1 MQLEQVA
8 IELRAREP
16 WEAVDLGTVMLRNWW
31 RPIYATLLTVVLPM
45 TLLLHLLLTTRPWLA
60 LLLTWWLKPLYDRV
74 ILHVLARAV
83 FGAAPGVRETLAGL
97 MGLIRSTGLLAA
109 LTWRRFD
116 SARAFN
122 LPVHQLE
129 GQHGFSAR
137 TRSVV
142 LGRRAASQASGLLY
156 SCILF
161 ELVVMLSLS
170 AFADLVTPATLEA
183 EYGIKAFVRY
193 LWSPDAPTWGVY
205 LNHALY
211 VGALCAIE
219 PLYVAGS
226 FALYLNRR
234 TTLEAWDLEL
244 SFRRMGERHRDLQNT
259 GTRVGAIMILVVLG
273 TLLPA
278 HDGDAAEQRPREVI
292 REVLTA
298 PEFQEYRMEKI
309 WQRRVK
315 DEKRASSS
323 RDYRGLAE
331 FLKFLSDVFAG
342 LVRVAAYALLAVG
355 AFFLIR
361 YLVRNLGEWK
371 FTRTEGDQRA
381 PPSVLFGLDVR
392 PEALPEN
399 LAQVAAATADS
410 DPRLSLSL
418 LYRGALAT
426 LIHRDRID
434 FASGDTEADC
444 LRRVGQSGPVPLS
457 TYFRRLVSLWS
468 QAAYAQRVPDR
479 STIKT
484 LCAEWSQHFN
494 PRIEAS

>member
-1 MQLEQVA
+1 MQLEQAA

-16 WEAVDLGTVMLRNWW
+16 WEAVDLGTVMLRAWW
-31 RPIYATLLTVVLPM
+31 RPIYASLLAVVLPV
-45 TLLLHLLLTTRPWLA
+45 TLLLHLLLASRPWLA

-116 SARAFN
+116 IARAFN

-142 LGRRAASQASGLLY
+142 LGRRAASQASGVLY
-156 SCILF
+156 ACILF
-161 ELVVMLSLS
+161 ELVAMLSLS
-170 AFADLVTPATLEA
+170 AFSDLITPATLDA
-183 EYGIKAFVRY
+183 EYGIKAFLRY

-211 VGALCAIE
+211 VAALCAIE

-244 SFRRMGERHRDLQNT
+244 SFRRMAERHRDSHS
-259 GTRVGAIMILVVLG
+259 VGSGVWAIVILVVLG
-273 TLLPA
+273 VALPV
-278 HDGDAAEQRPREVI
+278 HDGNAAEQRPREVI
-292 REVLTA
+292 RDVLAA

-315 DEKRASSS
+315 DEQRASS
-323 RDYRGLAE
+323 RNFRGLAE

-342 LVRVAAYALLAVG
+342 LVRVAAYALLAIG

-361 YLVRNLGEWK
+361 YLVRNLGQWK
-371 FTRTEGDQRA
+371 FTPTARDQRA
-381 PPSVLFGLDVR
+381 PPRVLFGLDVR

-434 FASGDTEADC
+434 FASGDTEVDC
-444 LRRVGQSGPVPLS
+444 LRRVDHSGLVPLS

-468 QAAYAQRVPDR
+468 EAAYAQRVPDR

-484 LCAEWSQHFN
+484 LCAEWSQHFS

>member
-1 MQLEQVA
+1 MQLEQA
-8 IELRAREP
+8 TIELRAREP
-16 WEAVDLGTVMLRNWW
+16 WEAVDLGTVMLRAWW
-31 RPIYATLLTVVLPM
+31 HPIYATLLTVVLPV
-45 TLLLHLLLTTRPWLA
+45 TLLLHLLLASWPWLA
-60 LLLTWWLKPLYDRV
+60 LLFTWWLKPLYDRV

-83 FGAAPGVRETLAGL
+83 FGAAPGVHETLAGL
-97 MGLIRSTGLLAA
+97 MGLIRNTGLLAA
-109 LTWRRFD
+109 LTWRRLN
-116 SARAFN
+116 SARAFD

-129 GQHGFSAR
+129 GQHGLSAR

-142 LGRRAASQASGLLY
+142 LGRRAAGQASGVLY
-156 SCILF
+156 ACILF
-161 ELVVMLSLS
+161 ELVAMLSLS
-170 AFADLVTPATLEA
+170 AFADLITPATLDA
-183 EYGIKAFVRY
+183 EYGIQAFLRY

-211 VGALCAIE
+211 VAALCAIE
-219 PLYVAGS
+219 PLYVASS

-244 SFRRMGERHRDLQNT
+244 SFRRMAERHRNPHS
-259 GTRVGAIMILVVLG
+259 VGNGIGVFMILVVLG
-273 TLLPA
+273 IALPV
-278 HDGDAAEQRPREVI
+278 HEVDAAEQRPRAVI
-292 REVLTA
+292 REILAA
-298 PEFQEYRMEKI
+298 PEFQEYRMEKN

-315 DEKRASSS
+315 DEQRASPM
-323 RDYRGLAE
+323 DLRGLTE

-342 LVRVAAYALLAVG
+342 LVRVAAYALLVIG

-361 YLVRNLGEWK
+361 YLLRNLDKWK
-371 FTRTEGDQRA
+371 FTPTEGDQRA
-381 PPSVLFGLDVR
+381 PPRILFGLDVR

-399 LAQVAAATADS
+399 LAQVAAAAADS

-444 LRRVGQSGPVPLS
+444 LRRVDHSGPVPLS
-457 TYFRRLVSLWS
+457 AYFRRLVSVWS
-468 QAAYAQRVPDR
+468 EAAYAQRVPDR

-484 LCAEWSQHFN
+484 LCAEWSQHFS
-494 PRIEAS
+494 PRIEVS